1 MAIMRA
7 LEGVG
12 RDAKLLLVSS
22 FIGGVSFA
30 FFFLIL
36 PFYLLSA
43 GYDATWI
50 GTVNAV
56 FGVSMTVFIIP
67 AGILADAFGR
77 KLFNLIGYAIM
88 GLGTFVLALSPS
100 VPAIVG
106 GAALSGFGGSLT
118 FASSGALLAG
128 SVPGGQL
135 TKIFS
140 YSYFLSTFASSLGS
154 VTGWLP
160 TILTGSLGMT
170 RLAALQLTM
179 AVGAAVTILSAIPVL
194 FIHEVRSEQKGRARF
209 SFESRGIIAK
219 FMLVNI
225 FIGFGAGLTIPLFPV
240 YFWKKFG
247 IDSGPMGTL
256 QAVSN
261 LVAALAFLA
270 APKVASRI
278 GTVRG
283 IVITSGI
290 SVPLL
295 ALIPLSPDFL
305 LATPLFV
312 ARQALI
318 NMNSPL
324 IDSLIMRL
332 VHEKERATA
341 SGVAQLFWNLPNSF
355 GQPVGG
361 YMIDRVWIDAP
372 PFSTAAFYAVYTI
385 TFWLMFSSVKD
396 QHTAAEYE

>member
-1 MAIMRA
+1 MLIGRA

-12 RDAKLLLVSS
+12 RDAKLLLTSS

-30 FFFLIL
+30 FYFLIV

-43 GYDATWI
+43 GYDATWV

-56 FGVSMTVFIIP
+56 FGVSMTIFIIP
-67 AGILADAFGR
+67 AGILSDAFGR
-77 KLFNLIGYAIM
+77 KRFNLIGYVIM
-88 GLGTFVLALSPS
+88 SLGIFIMALSPS
-100 VPAIVG
+100 QPAIIG
-106 GAALSGFGGSLT
+106 GAALSGFGAALT

-128 SVPGGQL
+128 SVPIERL
-135 TKIFS
+135 TAIFS

-160 TILTGSLGMT
+160 ALLADSLGFT
-170 RLAALQLTM
+170 RLVALQTTM
-179 AVGAAVTILSAIPVL
+179 AVGALVTLLPAVPLL
-194 FIHEVRSEQKGRARF
+194 FVHEVRSERKGRARF
-209 SFESRGIIAK
+209 SLESRGVIMK

-261 LVAALAFLA
+261 LVAALAYLA
-270 APKVASRI
+270 APKLASRM
-278 GTVRG
+278 GRVRG
-283 IVITSGI
+283 IVVTTGI

-295 ALIPLSPDFL
+295 VLIPLSPSFL
-305 LATPLFV
+305 SSAPFFIT
-312 ARQALI
+312 RQALI
-318 NMNSPL
+318 NMNAPL

-332 VHEKERATA
+332 VDEKERATA

-361 YMIDRVWIDAP
+361 FMIDKIWIDAP
-372 PFSTAAFYAVYTI
+372 PFSTAAFYAVYT
-385 TFWLMFSSVKD
+385 TMFWMMFRKVKD
-396 QHTAAEYE
+396 PPEA

>member
-1 MAIMRA
+1 MRIKA
-7 LEGVG
+7 LEGIG
-12 RDAKLLLVSS
+12 RDAKLLLTSS

-77 KLFNLIGYAIM
+77 KRFNLIGYLIM
-88 GLGTFVLALSPS
+88 GLGIFVMALSPS

-128 SVPGGQL
+128 SVKGERL
-135 TKIFS
+135 TTIFS

-160 TILTGSLGMT
+160 TILTDSLGIG
-170 RLAALQLTM
+170 RLTALQVTM
-179 AVGAAVTILSAIPVL
+179 AVGAFVTLLSGVPL
-194 FIHEVRSEQKGRARF
+194 FFVHEVRSERKGRARF
-209 SFESRGIIAK
+209 SLESRGVISK

-225 FIGFGAGLTIPLFPV
+225 FVGFGAGLTIPLFPV

-270 APKVASRI
+270 APRLASGLGR
-278 GTVRG
+278 VRG
-283 IVITSGI
+283 IVITTGI

-295 ALIPLSPDFL
+295 ALIPLAPSFL
-305 LATPLFV
+305 ISTPLFV

-318 NMNSPL
+318 NMNAPL

-332 VHEKERATA
+332 VDEKERATA

-361 YMIDRVWIDAP
+361 YMIDNIWIDAP
-372 PFSTAAFYAVYTI
+372 PFSTAAFYAVYT
-385 TFWLMFSSVKD
+385 TAFWFMFKKVRD
-396 QHTAAEYE
+396 

>member
-1 MAIMRA
+1 MSIGRA

-12 RDAKLLLVSS
+12 RDAKLLLTSS

-30 FFFLIL
+30 FYFLIL

-43 GYDATWI
+43 GYDATWV

-67 AGILADAFGR
+67 AGILSDAFGR
-77 KLFNLIGYAIM
+77 KRFNLIGYVIM
-88 GLGTFVLALSPS
+88 SLGIFIMALSPS
-100 VPAIVG
+100 QPAIIG
-106 GAALSGFGGSLT
+106 GAALSGFGAALT

-128 SVPGGQL
+128 SVPIERL
-135 TKIFS
+135 TAIFS

-160 TILTGSLGMT
+160 ALLADSLGFT
-170 RLAALQLTM
+170 RLVALQTTM
-179 AVGAAVTILSAIPVL
+179 AVGALVTLLPAVPLL
-194 FIHEVRSEQKGRARF
+194 FVHEVRSERKGRARF
-209 SFESRGIIAK
+209 SLESRGIIAK

-256 QAVSN
+256 QAMSN
-261 LVAALAFLA
+261 LVAALAYLA
-270 APKVASRI
+270 APKLASRM
-278 GTVRG
+278 GRVRG
-283 IVITSGI
+283 IVVTTGI
-290 SVPLL
+290 SIPLL
-295 ALIPLSPDFL
+295 VLIPLSPSFL
-305 LATPLFV
+305 FSTPFFI

-318 NMNSPL
+318 NMNTPL

-332 VHEKERATA
+332 VDEKERATA

-361 YMIDRVWIDAP
+361 FMIDKIWIDAP
-372 PFSTAAFYAVYTI
+372 PFSTAAFYAVYT
-385 TFWLMFSSVKD
+385 TMFWMMFRKVKD
-396 QHTAAEYE
+396 QPEA